1 MLTNNTTQNKAI
13 VSNHV
18 FAIRLQ
24 DVDNGQNSLHGTKPF
39 KKGDVITT
47 FSAGITQNYATYL
60 TVQVDV
66 DKHITLQ
73 PEFLQYINHSCEPSV
88 FFDTTTFE
96 LIALQ
101 DLKEGDEFTFFY
113 PSTEWDMAQPFVCN
127 CGSSNCLQLINGASH
142 LSEATL
148 HKYKL
153 TNFIQNQLQ
162 HKKQTV

>member
-1 MLTNNTTQNKAI
+1 MLTNKTIKTKAV

-18 FAIRLQ
+18 FATRYQ
-24 DVDNGQNSLHGTKPF
+24 DIDNQQNSLHSTKSF
-39 KKGDVITT
+39 KKDEVICG
-47 FSAGITQNYATYL
+47 FEAGITQNYATYL

-73 PEFLQYINHSCEPSV
+73 PEFLQYINHSCEPTV
-88 FFDTTTFE
+88 FFDTTTMQ

-127 CGSSNCLQLINGASH
+127 CGSKHCLQLINGASH
-142 LSEATL
+142 LTKSTL
-148 HKYKL
+148 DKYKL
-153 TNFIQNQLQ
+153 TNFIQQQLQ
-162 HKKQTV
+162 RQKQAV